1 MPRYSPGARVS
12 QDQYGPGIV
21 IESNESHTVIDFDDH
36 GVHRFVTMMVNLK
49 SSTVPAPSKPKR
61 IKAGRKR

>member
-1 MPRYSPGARVS
+1 MPRYSPGERVS

-21 IESNESHTVIDFDDH
+21 IESNERHTLIDFDDH

-61 IKAGRKR
+61 TKAGRKG